1 MQCKPL
7 SRYADADDG
16 KIGDREQGGIDGY
29 VDDGADGE
37 TPAAE
42 AAQKVSSAEGGE

>member
-16 KIGDREQGGIDGY
+16 RIGDREQGGIMD
-29 VDDGADGE
+29 VLKVVLMARE
-37 TPAAE
+37 LL
-42 AAQKVSSAEGGE
+42 QKHKK